1 MAVVLLLLLQG
12 IFFLPCSSFLL
23 QAGLQ
28 DGDLQPRPHGDDET
42 TSPAASQFLAL
53 FRKKLDSFVGRRA
66 SIPPTMI
73 VNGYRTEQWG
83 VDSPPQ
89 LPPGAT
95 EAVSF
100 DEHKRRTEQWK
111 LVHEEPDSHT

>member
-1 MAVVLLLLLQG
+1 
-12 IFFLPCSSFLL
+12 
-23 QAGLQ
+23 
-28 DGDLQPRPHGDDET
+28 
-42 TSPAASQFLAL
+42 
-53 FRKKLDSFVGRRA
+53 
-66 SIPPTMI
+66 MI